1 MTYQFKDGPLS
12 TLFSCRH
19 RLSEDERQTLKE
31 AHNAFRQREAKAIP
45 TPVLAGSS
53 ISVST
58 NVEASQ
64 ASYSEYGFSSIVVND
79 LITSRDSIAIPVL
92 LKLQKMLGVEVIT
105 RKQLDKAAKNYLDY
119 VFSK

>member
-1 MTYQFKDGPLS
+1 MTYEFKDGPLS

-19 RLSEDERQTLKE
+19 RLSDEDRQTLKE
-31 AHNAFRQREAKAIP
+31 AHNAFRQLEAKAFP
-45 TPVLAGSS
+45 TPVMAGSS

-58 NVEASQ
+58 NNEASH
-64 ASYSEYGFSSIVVND
+64 ASYAEYGFSSLVVND

-105 RKQLDKAAKNYLDY
+105 RKQLDK
-119 VFSK
+119 VC